1 MLLLKRLFAASTLL
15 LVLLVGSA
23 SGVSAGSL
31 ESHIWT
37 ENRTD
42 VWVWVTAYNV
52 FGPGVSKIEG
62 AWCVGPHAFDK
73 HGLHAAIR
81 EVRFEVTHHGC
92 SHPVLL
98 DKTVFGPPSNVT
110 KSQHTY
116 YVDNKPGGG
125 YVINGAPDRAS

>member
-1 MLLLKRLFAASTLL
+1 
-15 LVLLVGSA
+15 VGDVA
-23 SGVSAGSL
+23 AGSL

-52 FGPGVSKIEG
+52 FGPLVSEIKG
-62 AWCVGPHAFDK
+62 AWCVGPHSFDK
-73 HGLHAAIR
+73 HGLHSAIR
-81 EVRFEVTHHGC
+81 EVRFEVTKNHGC
-92 SHPVLL
+92 AHPVLL

-110 KSQHTY
+110 ISQHTY

-125 YVINGAPDRAS
+125 YVINGAPERAL